1 MLTQEEI
8 QKIQNLLQEIQN
20 KKEAL
25 QRQSQNL
32 EVEIKLNEQQ
42 IDQLKSFFKEKL
54 GTDDIN
60 KIEDEINKIE
70 DEIKEWIENAENL
83 LNEI

>member
-1 MLTQEEI
+1 MLTHEEI

-20 KKEAL
+20 KKESL
-25 QRQSQNL
+25 QMQSQNL

-42 IDQLKSFFKEKL
+42 INQLKTFFKEKL

-60 KIEDEINKIE
+60 KIEEEINKIE
-70 DEIKEWIENAENL
+70 EEIKDWMKTAENL
-83 LNEI
+83 LSEI

>member
-60 KIEDEINKIE
+60 KIDEEINKIE
-70 DEIKEWIENAENL
+70 SEIKEWMKNAENI